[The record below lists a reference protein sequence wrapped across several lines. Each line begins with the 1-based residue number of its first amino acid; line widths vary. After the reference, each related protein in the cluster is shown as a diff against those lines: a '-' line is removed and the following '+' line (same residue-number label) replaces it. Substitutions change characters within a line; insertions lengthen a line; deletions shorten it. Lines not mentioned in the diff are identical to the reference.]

1 MKLKI
6 GSPTQEVPEEVPR
19 AITPYVEA
27 RHADP
32 RYDPLVM
39 WALKHTPERDKD
51 GLYTL
56 SNLTTAD
63 LSITVDTLA
72 MAGIEAMEVVRR
84 DTNVWDINYYE

>member
-1 MKLKI
+1 MKLTI
-6 GSPTQEVPEEVPR
+6 GSAKQEPVEEVAR
-19 AITPYVEA
+19 VITPYVEA

-32 RYDPLVM
+32 RYDPFVM
-39 WALKHTPERDKD
+39 WSLKHTPERNAE

-63 LSITVDTLA
+63 LSITIDTLA

-84 DTNVWDINYYE
+84 DTNLWDINYYE